1 MFGLLMLVLFILLV
15 YGLIKIGIEAI
26 YMIAFLAF
34 LFAIKDVFIGLFAGV
49 LPIIKI
55 AAFIFIGLVIIGF
68 IMEVVEKIKGK
79 KPEAMVTEVVEV
91 KEAEETLDAESFGRF
106 E

>member
-1 MFGLLMLVLFILLV
+1 MFGILMLVLFILLV

-26 YMIAFLAF
+26 YMLAFLGF
-34 LFAIKDVFIGLFAGV
+34 LFAIKDVFIGIFVGV

-55 AAFIFIGLVIIGF
+55 VAFVFIALLVLALII
-68 IMEVVEKIKGK
+68 EVIDRIKGK

-91 KEAEETLDAESFGRF
+91 KEAEETIDVDNFGRF